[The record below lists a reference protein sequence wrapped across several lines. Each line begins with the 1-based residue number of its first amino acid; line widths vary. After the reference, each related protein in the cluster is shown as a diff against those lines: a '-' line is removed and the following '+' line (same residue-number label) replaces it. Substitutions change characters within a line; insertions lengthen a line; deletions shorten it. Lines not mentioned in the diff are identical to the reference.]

1 MNISVLRQLVAFR
14 ECVVVCSVYSVAI
27 ISFIIIYGPAFCL
40 PFHSVGAYY
49 TGAVTL
55 ALSVAAPSRQL
66 RTLLRFGVYA
76 ALGYATYVE
85 YFRVLES
92 HTALSALA
100 TLGYYAIDAAEL
112 LVWLW
117 YLPSYDGK
125 PEETGACRR
134 LGFVT
139 WAGKH
144 LFRDIGNYFSY
155 RVILEDE
162 SVNMRDSSNQ
172 YIFAFHPHGVFAG
185 SALCGIFSEAWKQK
199 IGYNAKTYVSTHEAS
214 VVFNIPIIRDFN
226 LSLGALSVTR
236 AAIES
241 SLSSGNSPLIVV
253 GGQAELTLT
262 KRSNKVMSLITYH
275 HGFVRLALRHGVP
288 LVPVISFAE
297 QNVLSIVSAPTMQ
310 RATLKVLGFPFPII
324 PYGRWLLPF
333 PHRTPL
339 TLVVGSPLPIPHGAS
354 ADNPND
360 VSALADAYFAS
371 QRILF
376 YKHRAAAGYPE
387 MELEFHSRQG
397 RKVD

>member
-1 MNISVLRQLVAFR
+1 
-14 ECVVVCSVYSVAI
+14 
-27 ISFIIIYGPAFCL
+27 
-40 PFHSVGAYY
+40 
-49 TGAVTL
+49 
-55 ALSVAAPSRQL
+55 
-66 RTLLRFGVYA
+66 
-76 ALGYATYVE
+76 
-85 YFRVLES
+85 
-92 HTALSALA
+92 
-100 TLGYYAIDAAEL
+100 
-112 LVWLW
+112 
-117 YLPSYDGK
+117 
-125 PEETGACRR
+125 
-134 LGFVT
+134 
-139 WAGKH
+139 
-144 LFRDIGNYFSY
+144 
-155 RVILEDE
+155 
-162 SVNMRDSSNQ
+162 MRDSSNQ

-324 PYGRWLLPF
+324 PEGRWLTAVSTTATYVNAWSVRPSPLPF
-333 PHRTPL
+333 PSTGATADRT
-339 TLVVGSPLPIPHGAS
+339 TTRKTS
-354 ADNPND
+354 
-360 VSALADAYFAS
+360 
-371 QRILF
+371 LF
-376 YKHRAAAGYPE
+376 PRPSVPA
-387 MELEFHSRQG
+387 
-397 RKVD
+397 VT

>member
-1 MNISVLRQLVAFR
+1 
-14 ECVVVCSVYSVAI
+14 
-27 ISFIIIYGPAFCL
+27 
-40 PFHSVGAYY
+40 
-49 TGAVTL
+49 
-55 ALSVAAPSRQL
+55 
-66 RTLLRFGVYA
+66 
-76 ALGYATYVE
+76 
-85 YFRVLES
+85 
-92 HTALSALA
+92 
-100 TLGYYAIDAAEL
+100 
-112 LVWLW
+112 
-117 YLPSYDGK
+117 
-125 PEETGACRR
+125 
-134 LGFVT
+134 
-139 WAGKH
+139 
-144 LFRDIGNYFSY
+144 
-155 RVILEDE
+155 
-162 SVNMRDSSNQ
+162 MRDSSNQ